1 MSFRVYYLA
10 PTVELACGRRKVEV
24 VWFTCLSAVCW
35 VVFLSVFH
43 SVCLFVRLLVS
54 FCCCFPNDCNSGSCF
69 PPPLYQHCTAG
80 RKKRYLS
87 SATFASSSS
96 SLKTYYAIPAAACLN
111 DLLSIA
117 YRDRRTL
124 LSTGDRS
131 LPYFGTAAIV

>member
-1 MSFRVYYLA
+1 MCTTWPPLLNLLVGAEKLKLFGSLVCLQFVGLSFYLFFI
-10 PTVELACGRRKVEV
+10 R
-24 VWFTCLSAVCW
+24 F
-35 VVFLSVFH
+35 
-43 SVCLFVRLLVS
+43 VCLFVCWCPFAAVFLTIAIVV
-54 FCCCFPNDCNSGSCF
+54 PVF

-131 LPYFGTAAIV
+131 LPSFGTAAIV